1 MNYIYLDSQA
11 KLVAQNIVG
20 LYPGSTDNSLDL
32 YLFAG
37 FDEGPISTSYQ
48 VSLIFKREDGLEIGP
63 VNATYQGSNHSA
75 ATPILNPI
83 TNELVNVHKF
93 TFKNTKIL
101 DIPGHLGITIRYTSS
116 SGTKVVYTAAKV
128 NKASDVAEY
137 QTVAASLANIAQ
149 NANAIAD
156 IIDGTT
162 VVGEATKAS
171 KDADGNNIKTNYAKK
186 HEAMKHGSITFTYD
200 SSTKKITISELDVT
214 AEDTSSKSITLPD
227 VSNSVKGLMTPA
239 MLVLLNS
246 LDHEI
251 TYNCIYDIALDLT
264 PSSSSIVISYN
275 TVDSN
280 DVEGEAKT
288 ITLSGVDASNAGLMT
303 PTLLAFLNAVRSAVG
318 VSGSDMMSIASRS
331 WMSTI
336 DSVIQA
342 INAITN
348 HLSTHAIDD
357 ATTSVTGENNEEYG
371 YDIKFIKKNFNG
383 TSNDLLVTLP
393 LATTSLNG
401 VMSAEDKRRLDALY
415 EIMGEE
421 IDSNALVDKI
431 TEVLDIFDS
440 YPEGTRILDALA
452 LKVNISDIVDNLTSN
467 ISNKPL
473 SAKQGYVLNGLI
485 TTLETNKINVSDIV
499 DNLSTDN
506 ASKPLS
512 AKQGKWL
519 KDNMITWDDLLAY
532 ALEDASYDSD
542 TGVLT
547 ITYIDTGNL
556 ALSYDGDTGIL
567 TFTYGNS

>member
-1 MNYIYLDSQA
+1 
-11 KLVAQNIVG
+11 
-20 LYPGSTDNSLDL
+20 
-32 YLFAG
+32 
-37 FDEGPISTSYQ
+37 
-48 VSLIFKREDGLEIGP
+48 
-63 VNATYQGSNHSA
+63 
-75 ATPILNPI
+75 
-83 TNELVNVHKF
+83 
-93 TFKNTKIL
+93 
-101 DIPGHLGITIRYTSS
+101 
-116 SGTKVVYTAAKV
+116 
-128 NKASDVAEY
+128 
-137 QTVAASLANIAQ
+137 
-149 NANAIAD
+149 
-156 IIDGTT
+156 
-162 VVGEATKAS
+162 
-171 KDADGNNIKTNYAKK
+171 
-186 HEAMKHGSITFTYD
+186 
-200 SSTKKITISELDVT
+200 
-214 AEDTSSKSITLPD
+214 
-227 VSNSVKGLMTPA
+227 
-239 MLVLLNS
+239 
-246 LDHEI
+246 
-251 TYNCIYDIALDLT
+251 
-264 PSSSSIVISYN
+264 
-275 TVDSN
+275 
-280 DVEGEAKT
+280 
-288 ITLSGVDASNAGLMT
+288 
-303 PTLLAFLNAVRSAVG
+303 
-318 VSGSDMMSIASRS
+318 
-331 WMSTI
+331 MSTI

-473 SAKQGYVLNGLI
+473 SAKQGYILNGLI
-485 TTLETNKINVSDIV
+485 TALETNKVNVSDIV
-499 DNLSTDN
+499 DNLSTDD
-506 ASKPLS
+506 AGKPLS

-556 ALSYDGDTGIL
+556 AMSYDGDTGIL